1 MTSTLGVAMNGK
13 ENHRLFTPKGIDEFE
28 VRTPPPLSSYHNQAT
43 GTTACPL
50 QLLEALVSD
59 VLLLLPFSRTLCVL
73 QVETLRLCSGDEF
86 DLPSVNSAAIILV
99 LSGKHFSHCILRSLR
114 CELLQSYDKSAC
126 EPSPH
131 SSSCVLDGLRH
142 GCRRRGRGADGDAE
156 GLGLRPARQHE
167 AAHRSR

>member
-28 VRTPPPLSSYHNQAT
+28 VHTPPPLSSYHNQAT
-43 GTTACPL
+43 GTTARPL
-50 QLLEALVSD
+50 QLLEARSLTPSAAF
-59 VLLLLPFSRTLCVL
+59 LSTLCVL

-114 CELLQSYDKSAC
+114 CELLQLYDKSAC
-126 EPSPH
+126 EPSAH
-131 SSSCVLDGLRH
+131 SFLPVFDGLRH